1 MRTNG
6 AKPKRRVRQ
15 YTPVERLGYMTLAL
29 QTSSEEV
36 ARQHG
41 ISPQVIRHWFEEA
54 GGLREARRW
63 LEEEMLGAYLRSRQA
78 IFAEVVKRADKLSED
93 ALMET
98 YRKLAVPAETPL
110 GANAVAM
117 AKSEVHVHLDDSG
130 S

>member
-1 MRTNG
+1 
-6 AKPKRRVRQ
+6 
-15 YTPVERLGYMTLAL
+15 
-29 QTSSEEV
+29 
-36 ARQHG
+36 
-41 ISPQVIRHWFEEA
+41 
-54 GGLREARRW
+54 
-63 LEEEMLGAYLRSRQA
+63 MLGAYLRSRQA